1 MYFYKITG
9 TYHTQFQ
16 AMNISYVIVNQNG
29 EFSISIQEWNRLP
42 HTNKTWINFKNLFN
56 KYHRRLLPVTDITSK
71 EVGVHHSNMV
81 HDAVTRIQEVVLQVP
96 LNEVPEKKSI
106 PQTIVIKQH
115 DETSCQLHHQDY
127 NQQATTCCSTP
138 TSNTILIY
146 ITVK

>member
-81 HDAVTRIQEVVLQVP
+81 HDAVTRIQEVILQVP
-96 LNEVPEKKSI
+96 LNEVPEKN
-106 PQTIVIKQH
+106 PFHKQ
-115 DETSCQLHHQDY
+115 S
-127 NQQATTCCSTP
+127 S
-138 TSNTILIY
+138 
-146 ITVK
+146 